1 MHIWLSLEK
10 IEIVFGL
17 NEMLLNFRKQ
27 IFCIELVR
35 LKKNKLLNLK
45 GYLILLQIFNFTF
58 QINANSSH
66 KI

>member
-1 MHIWLSLEK
+1 MHIWLSPEK

-45 GYLILLQIFNFTF
+45 GYLILL
-58 QINANSSH
+58 
-66 KI
+66 